1 MLNCAERMVTP
12 ESPMLNQLH
21 SAVVGMN
28 WPAIPND
35 ESSRILALQFQFG
48 QSEWWSPEQLRT
60 RQLQQF
66 AQIFRHAVATVPY
79 YRDLF
84 RPWAGSLPSSGMYR
98 ELPISSRRDIQR
110 AGAAVHSAAPPPSHG
125 AVITTQSSGSTGSPL
140 VTLGTAWTQLL
151 WQALLLRDH
160 LWHGRDLGGKLAAI
174 RSKTAD
180 AHVPNW
186 GPATAA
192 FRTGP
197 SVVRSL
203 AASLDDQLRWLAEE
217 NPDYVLSFTTNL
229 QALASRS
236 LQLGVRLPRLRQ
248 VRAYGEMLRPE
259 TRGIVRRAWGV
270 ELVDSYSSEELGYIA
285 LQCPESEHYHVQSES
300 LIVEVLNEGGVPCGP
315 GETGQI
321 VVSTLH
327 NFAMPLLRYASGDY
341 AEVGVPCAC
350 GRGLPAL
357 RRIVGRQRN
366 MLLRPDGSRYWPS
379 FPSEVWAHIAP
390 VEQFQVIQKD
400 RDSVELRVVALR
412 DLTPAEVHAM
422 FTALRQALDCD
433 YRMTLLRLAQIPRGT
448 GDKYEDFICEVE

>member
-1 MLNCAERMVTP
+1 MAPAWEIENALPGA
-12 ESPMLNQLH
+12 
-21 SAVVGMN
+21 A
-28 WPAIPND
+28 WPAVPAPD
-35 ESSRILALQFQFG
+35 AARMLALQYQFE
-48 QSEWWSPEQLRT
+48 QSQWHEPVRMRELQL
-60 RQLQQF
+60 LQFTQVF
-66 AQIFRHAVATVPY
+66 EHAVATVPY

-84 RPWAGSLPSSGMYR
+84 RPWAGNIPSWDMYR

-140 VTLGTAWTQLL
+140 MTLGTAWTQLL

-160 LWHGRDLGGKLAAI
+160 LWHRRDLRGKLAAI

-217 NPDYVLSFTTNL
+217 NPDYLLSFTTNL

-259 TRGIVRRAWGV
+259 TRGIVREAWGV

-300 LIVEVLNEGGVPCGP
+300 LIVEVLDESGAPCAP
-315 GETGQI
+315 GETGQV

-327 NFAMPLLRYASGDY
+327 NFAMPLLRYACGDY
-341 AEVGVPCAC
+341 AEVGEPCAC

-400 RDSVELRVVALR
+400 RDSIELRVVALR
-412 DLTPAEVHAM
+412 DLTPAEVNAM
-422 FTALRQALDCD
+422 FAALRQALDCD
-433 YRMTLLRLAQIPRGT
+433 YRMTLLRLAQIPRGS
-448 GDKYEDFICEVE
+448 GDKYEDFICAVE